1 MPIAFTAAVP
11 SSVKRI
17 AQHCEMVVVEK
28 KILCDITVSQVEDVA
43 SGVVNMLKISLILD
57 IDNDISDES
66 SGYDPGS
73 QDSSVSGGRTVSL
86 SSRHSSISQDSLI
99 YPSSKC
105 DAHNPY
111 EYRQQALTEDQVG
124 FPYSREG
131 PCKDISF
138 PPPLSRESSISY
150 DSSLPPHMQS
160 PMIQTHKSYNHHVS
174 AERRYVHFG
183 DSDADSSSDRPSLLM
198 NHQSRGHRPPP
209 LEHRVI
215 VLEVENSMLRGF
227 VRDLVAVVPRALTS
241 SIPIPSAL
249 LPTPPTTAS
258 SSPISILQ
266 PTSSLGF
273 GPLPSSEPYPSATS
287 TTTGL
292 VIRSPLPTLDRR
304 TYPNVK
310 YWKQCEKP
318 KDEDNDAMF
327 DNSDGSNTKGGR
339 GKRLSYNKHF

>member
-1 MPIAFTAAVP
+1 
-11 SSVKRI
+11 
-17 AQHCEMVVVEK
+17 
-28 KILCDITVSQVEDVA
+28 
-43 SGVVNMLKISLILD
+43 
-57 IDNDISDES
+57 
-66 SGYDPGS
+66 
-73 QDSSVSGGRTVSL
+73 
-86 SSRHSSISQDSLI
+86 
-99 YPSSKC
+99 
-105 DAHNPY
+105 
-111 EYRQQALTEDQVG
+111 
-124 FPYSREG
+124 
-131 PCKDISF
+131 
-138 PPPLSRESSISY
+138 
-150 DSSLPPHMQS
+150 MQS

-215 VLEVENSMLRGF
+215 ALEVENSMLRGF

-339 GKRLSYNKHF
+339 GKRLSYNKHFNTSKVEMVR